1 MARRTVARVG
11 RALLRRRWGESWT
24 RREGLARA
32 LALGA
37 APRRV
42 AAGHGRRPAPRA
54 GWSSQRPAL
63 RGRAQGRKHAPLP
76 PPPPPRTNRTRRVP
90 HPVLIGHDASLPPY
104 PHLVFRAG
112 SMGGDGPARSDLP
125 CRARRRLARPRVP
138 QRRSARLRLGAFE
151 RRPLRTRGVGFRG
164 PRTRLAAAEQQ
175 QRGGPVHPPPCAAPR
190 RAARLAARGSGGAG
204 TRRPTCTPLRPP
216 CSLGAGCPRGAFQRA
231 KPSLPLRKCAPRAVC
246 RVSA

>member
-76 PPPPPRTNRTRRVP
+76 PPPPSYQSDTPRPSPRTNRTRRVP
-90 HPVLIGHDASLPPY
+90 PSVPTSCVQGRKHGRRWA
-104 PHLVFRAG
+104 
-112 SMGGDGPARSDLP
+112 ARSDLP